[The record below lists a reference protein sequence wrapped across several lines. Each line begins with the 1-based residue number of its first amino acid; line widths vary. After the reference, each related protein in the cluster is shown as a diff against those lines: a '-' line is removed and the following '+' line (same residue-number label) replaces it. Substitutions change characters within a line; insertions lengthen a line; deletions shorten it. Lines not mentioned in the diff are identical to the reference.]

1 MIGRKK
7 EFKFVR
13 DGFSNKGNLRCAI
26 TLSPYGAGKSL
37 FLDEVKSSLASSE
50 KKSLIIAP
58 LSTNCT
64 DLNSLLSSMVR
75 DISLGSELPSL
86 EIGKFARFFGSKINH
101 ILEPL
106 KSDINN
112 SHAHQEL
119 ADTFVQG
126 LEETLIHCSVNL
138 NQVIPVIVLDDIDK
152 LNDSLLD
159 WLSGVFNQTIRDSLL
174 FTNCRFLFSAEKISD
189 RLELFLAKFGFANP
203 AQVPLPLFNADQ
215 CKELA
220 QISGYEISD
229 GEAYRLESGG
239 NPLKMLNILKK
250 PTTVITKEENVMSNT
265 QKKDLPN
272 FSEFSEKELNYLLF
286 ASYPSRIN
294 RYNLEFFCSPRDA
307 AFCFNWLKRQKQ
319 LVQVQPDGDLLLSED
334 FRSQMREFHKQ
345 EEPTE
350 AEKMA
355 TTGTIID
362 AFTAIFPDP
371 NFHWI
376 PINLQVFDSFTKNLC
391 KKLFGETEY
400 SEIASFIDN
409 SEGIFNG
416 ASKQF
421 SLDDDVK
428 LVTQRFIEIGG
439 GAPKDGLVEKAKMEW
454 AKYQEASV
462 EKRSKLEQEKVNLE
476 EEAFDAEKQIISLD
490 ELKKQLVESYD
501 NPPRTKS
508 KKEFSFSTSISL
520 IVLGLATIGGSLFI
534 DSLGSYHAAC
544 GLALTL
550 FGFFWPNVESKKEVM
565 QTAGSSPRLAIETQ
579 QRSLSHRMN
588 GLVSRVSSI
597 RSNLENLNSDLEGL
611 DQGMNSPY
619 ISE

>member
-1 MIGRKK
+1 
-7 EFKFVR
+7 
-13 DGFSNKGNLRCAI
+13 
-26 TLSPYGAGKSL
+26 
-37 FLDEVKSSLASSE
+37 
-50 KKSLIIAP
+50 
-58 LSTNCT
+58 
-64 DLNSLLSSMVR
+64 
-75 DISLGSELPSL
+75 
-86 EIGKFARFFGSKINH
+86 
-101 ILEPL
+101 
-106 KSDINN
+106 
-112 SHAHQEL
+112 
-119 ADTFVQG
+119 
-126 LEETLIHCSVNL
+126 
-138 NQVIPVIVLDDIDK
+138 
-152 LNDSLLD
+152 
-159 WLSGVFNQTIRDSLL
+159 
-174 FTNCRFLFSAEKISD
+174 
-189 RLELFLAKFGFANP
+189 
-203 AQVPLPLFNADQ
+203 
-215 CKELA
+215 
-220 QISGYEISD
+220 
-229 GEAYRLESGG
+229 
-239 NPLKMLNILKK
+239 
-250 PTTVITKEENVMSNT
+250 MSNT

-272 FSEFSEKELNYLLF
+272 FSDFSEKELNYLLF

-307 AFCFNWLKRQKQ
+307 AFCFNWLKRQKELAQ
-319 LVQVQPDGDLLLSED
+319 IQPDGDLILSED
-334 FRSQMREFHKQ
+334 FRSQMKEFHKQ

-376 PINLQVFDSFTKNLC
+376 PINLQVFDSFTKSLC
-391 KKLFGETEY
+391 KKLFDETEY
-400 SEIASFIDN
+400 SEIASFIDS

-416 ASKQF
+416 SLKQF
-421 SLDDDVK
+421 SLNDDVK

-439 GAPKDGLVEKAKMEW
+439 GVPKDGLVEKAKMEW

-490 ELKKQLVESYD
+490 ELKKQLVDSYK

-534 DSLGSYHAAC
+534 ESLGTYHAAC

-619 ISE
+619 ISD